1 MRSLKNE
8 KILNILRCPVCAAS
22 MKISANGVSL
32 LCNGAKTHCYDFSA
46 SGYVNLWTPTQSGG
60 GDSKGAVRARTEFLD
75 KDYYLPVAQAVAEA
89 VEKFAPKDKPVIDA
103 GCGEGYYSMF
113 PARQGYAVY
122 GVDLS
127 KFAVDA
133 AAKRSAREKNQNAFF
148 STASVFELPVGDK
161 SAGAVINIFAPCAE
175 KEYSRVLC
183 DCGVLIVAY
192 AGEKHLLGLK
202 STIYENAHINTQ
214 RADLPLKM
222 CKIWEKRVSYN
233 IDITSNNEI
242 MSLFAM
248 TPYYWRTS
256 QSDAEK
262 LMGLEKLT
270 TEVDIVVSVYTNEKT
285 EMK

>member
-1 MRSLKNE
+1 MIMAQSQGTDIEILANDKE
-8 KILNILRCPVCAAS
+8 FKILN
-22 MKISANGVSL
+22 
-32 LCNGAKTHCYDFSA
+32 SA
-46 SGYVNLWTPTQSGG
+46 SIYAYVDKAYDTKINNNTSALYKFQYNDTDICFT
-60 GDSKGAVRARTEFLD
+60 GDMSINQEYAYLDYGDDLDCDLLLVSHHGSKTGS
-75 KDYYLPVAQAVAEA
+75 YYKILELYSPEYSIISVSDNKLFGLPNENVVN
-89 VEKFAPKDKPVIDA
+89 
-103 GCGEGYYSMF
+103 
-113 PARQGYAVY
+113 R
-122 GVDLS
+122 L
-127 KFAVDA
+127 
-133 AAKRSAREKNQNAFF
+133 
-148 STASVFELPVGDK
+148 
-161 SAGAVINIFAPCAE
+161 

-183 DCGVLIVAY
+183 DSGVLIVAY

-202 STIYENAHINTQ
+202 SAIYENAHINTQ